1 MLFAAYEPGQAMA
14 IANLSLAIFC
24 AFTICLPFLLITRGD
39 KTEANRDFLI
49 STVNPWS
56 QVEPKLELTPIV
68 DSGVIPIN
76 EMTPKLEVVPDSNVP
91 VISET
96 EELLSMEPKGSEELV
111 EASAIVSSITDESIA
126 A

>member
-39 KTEANRDFLI
+39 KTEANREFLI

-56 QVEPKLELTPIV
+56 QVEPKLELTPV
-68 DSGVIPIN
+68 EDTGVISIN
-76 EMTPKLEVVPDSNVP
+76 EMASKLEVVPDCNVA
-91 VISET
+91 VISES
-96 EELLSMEPKGSEELV
+96 EEVLSTEPKSSEELI
-111 EASAIVSSITDESIA
+111 EATSSTSLRTDEAIA

>member
-24 AFTICLPFLLITRGD
+24 AFTISLPFLLITRGD
-39 KTEANRDFLI
+39 KTEANREFLI

-56 QVEPKLELTPIV
+56 QIEPKSELTPIV
-68 DSGVIPIN
+68 DTGVIPAN
-76 EMTPKLEVVPDSNVP
+76 EIAPKLEVVPDSNVAI
-91 VISET
+91 ISEADEVVST
-96 EELLSMEPKGSEELV
+96 LTKGSEEFV
-111 EASAIVSSITDESIA
+111 EASTLAPTRTDEVIA

>member
-14 IANLSLAIFC
+14 IANFSLAIFC

-39 KTEANRDFLI
+39 KTEANREFLV

-56 QVEPKLELTPIV
+56 QIDPNFDLTSTPDSGIIQANEIPPKLELL
-68 DSGVIPIN
+68 S
-76 EMTPKLEVVPDSNVP
+76 DSNITAVA
-91 VISET
+91 ET
-96 EELLSMEPKGSEELV
+96 DVELSTEPNGSEELV
-111 EASAIVSSITDESIA
+111 EAACIALPTTDEAIA

>member
-39 KTEANRDFLI
+39 KTEANREFLI

-56 QVEPKLELTPIV
+56 QIEPKLDLTPIV
-68 DSGVIPIN
+68 NTGVIPTSEIA
-76 EMTPKLEVVPDSNVP
+76 PKLEIVPDSNVATE
-91 VISET
+91 VNEVLSTET
-96 EELLSMEPKGSEELV
+96 KGSEESE
-111 EASAIVSSITDESIA
+111 EALSLASTITDEAIA

>member
-39 KTEANRDFLI
+39 KTEANREFLI

-56 QVEPKLELTPIV
+56 QVEPKLEITPIV
-68 DSGVIPIN
+68 ETGVIAIN
-76 EMTPKLEVVPDSNVP
+76 EMAPKLEVVPDSNVSS
-91 VISET
+91 IFEA
-96 EELLSMEPKGSEELV
+96 EEVLSTEPKGSEDLV
-111 EASAIVSSITDESIA
+111 EASSSASLRTDEAIA

>member
-1 MLFAAYEPGQAMA
+1 MPFAAYEPGQAMA

-39 KTEANRDFLI
+39 KTEANREFLI

-56 QVEPKLELTPIV
+56 QIEPKLELTPIV
-68 DSGVIPIN
+68 DRGVIPIN
-76 EMTPKLEVVPDSNVP
+76 EMAPTLEVVPDSNVAI
-91 VISET
+91 ISEA
-96 EELLSMEPKGSEELV
+96 EEILSTEPKVSEELV
-111 EASAIVSSITDESIA
+111 ESSTSTYLRTDEAIA

>member
-39 KTEANRDFLI
+39 KTEANREFLI
-49 STVNPWS
+49 STVNPWA
-56 QVEPKLELTPIV
+56 QVEPKLELTPII
-68 DSGVIPIN
+68 DTGAITIN
-76 EMTPKLEVVPDSNVP
+76 EMAPKLEVVPQSNVAE
-91 VISET
+91 ISESA
-96 EELLSMEPKGSEELV
+96 EVLSTDPKASEELV
-111 EASAIVSSITDESIA
+111 EASSSASLRTDEAIA